1 MIKIIK
7 KFFKYAFL
15 LASAA
20 ALIFFVY
27 AIVGIIMF
35 LKSPV
40 QMVQYGVPYDESVDF
55 TELFSTEKEEE
66 VSDLSNIEMLKDY
79 YGSWTVED
87 DINSYYTLLIGENGL
102 FINGEEALIL
112 SIEAETA
119 ETADETD
126 SETDSIGIY
135 NCVSVKI
142 KQGGNNKILSFFMD
156 ETGCCYSYCGNCFEI
171 KKA

>member
-1 MIKIIK
+1 MLKITK

-15 LASAA
+15 PAA
-20 ALIFFVY
+20 AADLIFFVY
-27 AIVGIIMF
+27 AIVGFIVF
-35 LKSPV
+35 LNSPV

-66 VSDLSNIEMLKDY
+66 ISDLSNIELLKDY

-87 DINSYYTLLIGENGL
+87 EINSYYTLSIGENGL

-112 SIEAETA
+112 SIET
-119 ETADETD
+119 DETD
-126 SETDSIGIY
+126 SEVGEGNTYS
-135 NCVSVKI
+135 CVSVKI

-156 ETGCCYSYCGNCFEI
+156 ETSCCYSYCGNCFEI